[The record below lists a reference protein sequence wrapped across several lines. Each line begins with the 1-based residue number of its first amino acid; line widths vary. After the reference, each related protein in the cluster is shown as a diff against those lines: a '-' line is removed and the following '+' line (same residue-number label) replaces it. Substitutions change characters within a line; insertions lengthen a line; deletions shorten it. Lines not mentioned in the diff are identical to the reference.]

1 MNSRNELF
9 DYSEKCIMGRR
20 NLKIKVKKIANECF
34 HNSCEKYLKKIK
46 KLYFFELNNERS
58 INNAIK
64 LGQNFHFNKNN
75 YNSINRDM
83 KIINNSLID
92 ETIKIDN
99 DYKHFCK
106 TLKNGF
112 SVNELEAIK
121 NDQHYYIPN
130 RIFRYN
136 LKLFNKIN
144 LEKSVLDKSNI
155 LKLKKSEYNRYCHNN
170 EDTNQKILTNIKK
183 VKNIIKKGIKNSKDE
198 EKKKTMNKEKIKN
211 LLNKIYKES
220 KNEVNSLIRNKGYK
234 KLFNSISEES
244 FLKEYYKKRCNSIYG
259 NNKTNKIKSDRI
271 NKTQINLENISS
283 YNKDIK
289 KYPKI
294 FSYSLIKRD
303 DSFDNKLFNQNKRLN
318 SCDTSLKYIK
328 NSFLDK
334 SSYSINN
341 SHENKIKKRFERIAK
356 NMEERKKE
364 EDFTKRVIQKI
375 KENYNKKN
383 FRKLNLKEAIL
394 NI

>member
-1 MNSRNELF
+1 MFSKASSL
-9 DYSEKCIMGRR
+9 M
-20 NLKIKVKKIANECF
+20 
-34 HNSCEKYLKKIK
+34 
-46 KLYFFELNNERS
+46 
-58 INNAIK
+58 
-64 LGQNFHFNKNN
+64 N
-75 YNSINRDM
+75 YNFDNFETP
-83 KIINNSLID
+83 KI
-92 ETIKIDN
+92 
-99 DYKHFCK
+99 
-106 TLKNGF
+106 
-112 SVNELEAIK
+112 
-121 NDQHYYIPN
+121 
-130 RIFRYN
+130 
-136 LKLFNKIN
+136 
-144 LEKSVLDKSNI
+144 
-155 LKLKKSEYNRYCHNN
+155 
-170 EDTNQKILTNIKK
+170 EDTIT
-183 VKNIIKKGIKNSKDE
+183 DPFE
-198 EKKKTMNKEKIKN
+198 E
-211 LLNKIYKES
+211 
-220 KNEVNSLIRNKGYK
+220 
-234 KLFNSISEES
+234 FNS
-244 FLKEYYKKRCNSIYG
+244 YA
-259 NNKTNKIKSDRI
+259 NKIKSDRI

-303 DSFDNKLFNQNKRLN
+303 DSFDNKLFNQNKRFN

-341 SHENKIKKRFERIAK
+341 SHKNKIKKRFERIAK